1 MGYIVNIDDDGVIHY
16 FDDGEEFFSM
26 AETINEK
33 NNRIE
38 LFLSGSFRSD
48 VVSSV
53 QDELLAL
60 ASLNKDIQID
70 MENLSYISNAAKEG
84 LLLTQQHMDK
94 TRKGS
99 FVLVNLPGKI
109 YEDFDKIGLT
119 QLLDIE

>member
-1 MGYIVNIDDDGVIHY
+1 MRYIVNIDDKGVIHY
-16 FDDGEEFFSM
+16 FENGEEFFSV
-26 AETINEK
+26 AETVNVQ

-38 LFLSGSFRSD
+38 LLLSGSFRSE

-60 ASLNKDIQID
+60 ASLNIDILID
-70 MENLSYISNAAKEG
+70 MHNLSYISNAAQEA

-99 FVLVNLPGKI
+99 FVLVNLPEKI
-109 YEDFDKIGLT
+109 YEDFDRIGLT